1 MAMYDYVYEK
11 DFREL
16 SDWVKKTIPYS
27 VTYEKFDVKKNLEDI
42 VEKDGPFEED
52 TTLWCKDGED
62 MHIPSMYTFLTS
74 LAYIYSYIR
83 SDVRSYVSENFSSI
97 GHKHT
102 RSDIT
107 NFDHTHSI
115 ADIYSLTDT
124 LLYYATAIETL
135 GYFNSNDSYIVSH
148 SHTKSDITDF
158 AHTHADLAN
167 EINDIKNKLSYIE
180 GQHIKIN
187 NYKRYVVKN
196 GKTYKCGLHF
206 YYKARDG
213 KYHSD
218 AYGEGAITL
227 DILMVK
233 QNENATATVR
243 AQWATCVSNENIV
256 SPNDPNIKIYA
267 AVNRTGTSMSLY
279 DIPSKYNFATAVRG
293 KTVDKN
299 GTNTTMYHRSLRYY
313 YDVANTTSDNTSQD
327 IYVTDLNPLS
337 TAKNLEL
344 AYDLTEQEV
353 TTASAAPASSSPA
366 TTSNF
371 VEEVGEE
378 KLVASFT
385 GDADLSQY
393 I

>member
-42 VEKDGPFEED
+42 VEEEGPFKED

-62 MHIPSMYTFLTS
+62 MHVPSMYTFLTS
-74 LAYIYSYIR
+74 LAYVYSYIR
-83 SDVRSYVSENFSSI
+83 LYVSENFSSI

-102 RSDIT
+102 KSDIT
-107 NFDHTHSI
+107 NFDHTHSLD
-115 ADIYSLTDT
+115 DIYSLREILMTWVI
-124 LLYYATAIETL
+124 AIEAL
-135 GYFNSNDSYIVSH
+135 GHFNSDDTEFIIDH
-148 SHTKSDITDF
+148 SHT
-158 AHTHADLAN
+158 DLAN
-167 EINDIKNKLSYIE
+167 EISDIKNKLSYIE

-187 NYKRYVVKN
+187 NYKRYIEKN
-196 GKTYKCGLHF
+196 GKTYRCALHF

-218 AYGEGAITL
+218 AYGEGAVTL

-243 AQWATCVSNENIV
+243 AQWATCVSNNSTA

-267 AVNRTGTSMSLY
+267 AVDRTTSPMSLY
-279 DIPSKYNFATAVRG
+279 DIPSKYNFATATRG

-313 YDVANTTSDNTSQD
+313 YNVANTESDNVSQD

-344 AYDLTEQEV
+344 AYDLTESEV
-353 TTASAAPASSSPA
+353 TTTSAAPASSSP
-366 TTSNF
+366 TMSSNF
-371 VEEVGEE
+371 IEEVGEE